1 MIACPGAGGLNRLK
15 MCTRPQRR
23 SSERTQTLRKQAG
36 AWLRELRE
44 RRGLSQRELAAR
56 VGAEYYTLISQLE
69 TGRGRIPP
77 DRYLVWAHALG
88 IDKRE
93 FVRTL
98 MSFYDPVTYG
108 ILFGRQ
114 RRAHKRTRVTPCAR
128 TDRLGL
134 HMRTGAAEKAAHDEA
149 LRRCGALKCSAVGR
163 GVAPCGH
170 RRSDSP

>member
-1 MIACPGAGGLNRLK
+1 
-15 MCTRPQRR
+15 MCTRPRRR
-23 SSERTQTLRKQAG
+23 SSERAQKLRKQAG

-56 VGAEYYTLISQLE
+56 VGAEYYTFISQLE

-98 MSFYDPVTYG
+98 MSFYDPVTYR

-114 RRAHKRTRVTPCAR
+114 RSANKRARVTPCAR
-128 TDRLGL
+128 IDQFAV
-134 HMRTGAAEKAAHDEA
+134 HMRTRAAEKAAHDET
-149 LRRCGALKCSAVGR
+149 VR
-163 GVAPCGH
+163 GVNST
-170 RRSDSP
+170 RTIR